1 MEQDIYRKVM
11 VSILLIALIVLSF
24 FLLKPIL
31 MSIITGILL
40 AFIFSPI
47 FIWTRK
53 KLKSKNWAAFLMC
66 LILVILIIIPIWYLT
81 PAVINQSIKV
91 YTASQQADYIT
102 PIKNLLPEFF
112 SSEHLSNEMA
122 SVIHS
127 FITKTTNTIMNSFT
141 DLIMNFPT
149 LFLQFLVV
157 LFTFFFTL
165 RDGRLLLE
173 YIQNLLPFPENTKNK
188 LFKSSKDI
196 TLSVLYGQVVLGI
209 VQGLVVGIGFF
220 IFGVP
225 NALLL
230 TLVAALAGIF
240 PIIGTALVWVP
251 MTIYFLIQGD
261 VIATI
266 GILIFGILSALIE
279 NMFKPIF
286 ISKRT
291 QLNSS
296 IVLIGM
302 IGGLLMF
309 GILGVILGPLI
320 LAYLLIVL
328 ELYKNKK
335 TPDVFIQKKII

>member
-1 MEQDIYRKVM
+1 MEQNIYRKVM
-11 VSILLIALIVLSF
+11 ISILLIVLIILSF
-24 FLLKPIL
+24 FLLEPIL
-31 MSIITGILL
+31 MSIIAGILL

-47 FIWTRK
+47 FSWIK
-53 KLKSKNWAAFLMC
+53 KKINSKNGAAFLVC
-66 LILVILIIIPIWYLT
+66 LILIVLIVIPLWYLT
-81 PAVINQSIKV
+81 PIVVDQSIKF
-91 YTASQQADYIT
+91 YTASQEANYIA
-102 PIKNLLPEFF
+102 PIKNMLPSFF
-112 SSEHLSNEMA
+112 SSESFSNEMA

-127 FITKTTNTIMNSFT
+127 FVTKTTNSLMNSFT

-165 RDGRLLLE
+165 RDGRLLLN

-196 TLSVLYGQVVLGI
+196 TLSVLYGQVLLGI
-209 VQGLVVGIGFF
+209 FQGLVVGIGFF
-220 IFGVP
+220 AFGVS

-230 TLVAALAGIF
+230 TLIASLAGIF
-240 PIIGTALVWVP
+240 PIVGTALVWVP
-251 MTIYFLIQGD
+251 VTVYFLIQGD
-261 VIATI
+261 AIATI

-279 NMFKPIF
+279 NMLKPIF

-291 QLNSS
+291 KLNSS

-328 ELYKNKK
+328 ELYKSKK
-335 TPDVFIQKKII
+335 APDVFIQKT